1 MQCQCTPYTVYV
13 YMYTNTNF
21 PNETYVG
28 VPMCSTCGTAYQ
40 FFIHYWLNS
49 LTFMYNTQPYG
60 GEIGTPLVVY
70 LIMLVTCVVRLHMHA
85 YIHCSVCEY
94 MKEVHRT

>member
-1 MQCQCTPYTVYV
+1 MQCQFTPYTVYV

-28 VPMCSTCGTAYQ
+28 VPMCSTCGTGYQ

-49 LTFMYNTQPYG
+49 LTFMYNTHIQTQPYG
-60 GEIGTPLVVY
+60 GEIGTPLVVLPY
-70 LIMLVTCVVRLHMHA
+70 NASHM
-85 YIHCSVCEY
+85 CSQTPYACIY
-94 MKEVHRT
+94 TL